1 MGEQAVRTFLIVGG
15 AGYIGSHMVKAL
27 LDKGHG
33 VITLDDLST
42 GHREAVA
49 GGTFVEGDLGDRIL
63 LDRILGAHA
72 VDCVMH
78 FAALSLVEESVRKP
92 LAYYQN
98 NAAKTTNL
106 LLAMKEHGVDRFIF
120 SSTAAIYGEPRRIP
134 ITEEEPPGPKNP
146 YGRSKLFIEQML
158 QDCEAAQELRFASL
172 RYFNAAG
179 ADPSGAIGE
188 DHSPETHLIPIVLQ
202 AALGQR
208 EQVEIFGTDWDTP
221 DRTCLRDY
229 IHVNDL
235 VEAHLLAAEHLM
247 DGGKSV
253 ICNLGCETGY
263 SVKEIIDL
271 ARKVTGRPI
280 NAIDAPRRAGDTARL
295 VASSQKI
302 RAELGWRP
310 RFGDPEAILETAWNW
325 HRNHPNGYR
334 S

>member
-1 MGEQAVRTFLIVGG
+1 MRTFLIVGG

-27 LDKGHG
+27 LEKGHE
-33 VITLDDLST
+33 VITLDDLNT
-42 GHREAVA
+42 GHREAVV
-49 GGTFVEGDLGDRIL
+49 GGTFVEGDLGDRAV
-63 LDRILGAHA
+63 LDRIFGDLA

-78 FAALSLVEESVRKP
+78 FAALSLVEESVREP
-92 LAYYQN
+92 LAYYRN
-98 NAAKTTNL
+98 NAGKTTNL

-120 SSTAAIYGEPRRIP
+120 SSTAAIYGEPERIP
-134 ITEEEPPGPKNP
+134 IAEEDPTGPKNP

-158 QDCEAAQELRFASL
+158 SDCEAAHGLRFATL

-179 ADPSGAIGE
+179 ADPSGLIGE

-208 EQVEIFGTDWDTP
+208 PHVQIFGTDWDTP
-221 DRTCLRDY
+221 DGTCLRDY
-229 IHVNDL
+229 VHVNDL

-247 DGGKSV
+247 DNGKSI

-263 SVKEIIDL
+263 SVKEIIEV
-271 ARKVTGRPI
+271 ASKVTGRPI
-280 NAIDAPRRAGDTARL
+280 EAIDAPRRAGDPARL
-295 VASSQKI
+295 VASSEKI

-310 RFGDPEAILETAWNW
+310 RFGDPEAILQTAWNW
-325 HRNHPNGYR
+325 HCNHPHGYR